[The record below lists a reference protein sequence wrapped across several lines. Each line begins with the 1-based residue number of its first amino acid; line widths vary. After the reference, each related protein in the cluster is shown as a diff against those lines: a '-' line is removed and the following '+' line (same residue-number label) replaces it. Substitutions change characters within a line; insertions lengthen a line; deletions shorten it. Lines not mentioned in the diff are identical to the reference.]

1 MLFPKLFEKRK
12 LRQEAVQKAR
22 EGFTSW
28 LEISQ
33 SNGWKIYEERVNK
46 EIGIIENQILHD
58 VNLSGD
64 DLKKLQLALKVW
76 DKVKLIPKKLEEN
89 AKAGGKVNG

>member
-1 MLFPKLFEKRK
+1 MLERLFKKRQT
-12 LRQEAVQKAR
+12 RQEAVRKAR

-28 LEISQ
+28 FEISQ
-33 SNGWKIYEERVNK
+33 SAGWKIYEEKINK

-58 VNLSGD
+58 VSLSGD

-89 AKAGGKVNG
+89 AKAGGK

>member
-1 MLFPKLFEKRK
+1 MQIFQRLFEKKK
-12 LRQEAVQKAR
+12 LRSEAVQKAR

-33 SNGWKIYEERVNK
+33 SDGWKAYEERVNR
-46 EIGIIENQILHD
+46 EIEIIENQMLHD

-76 DKVKLIPKKLEEN
+76 DKVKLIPKKLEDN
-89 AKAGGKVNG
+89 AKAGGK

>member
-1 MLFPKLFEKRK
+1 MFEKFKEKRK
-12 LRQEAVQKAR
+12 LRLEAVTKAR

-28 LEISQ
+28 LAIST
-33 SNGWKIYEERVNK
+33 SAGWKIYQEKVDK
-46 EIGIIENQILHD
+46 EIKIIENQILHD

-76 DKVKLIPKKLEEN
+76 EKVNRIPKELREN
-89 AKAGGKVNG
+89 AGGKKNANG

>member
-1 MLFPKLFEKRK
+1 MQIFQRLFEKKK
-12 LRQEAVQKAR
+12 LRLEAVQKAR

-33 SNGWKIYEERVNK
+33 SDGWKAYEERVNR
-46 EIGIIENQILHD
+46 EIEIIENQMLHD

-76 DKVKLIPKKLEEN
+76 DKVKLIPKKLEDN
-89 AKAGGKVNG
+89 AKAGGK